1 MVDIINNLYNVALFS
16 FVGCVATMVVT
27 VVYIVEIIKYERKC
41 TLLNEELE
49 KIKINDMLKK

>member
-1 MVDIINNLYNVALFS
+1 MVDIINNLYNVALFL

-41 TLLNEELE
+41 TLLNEELD